1 MSSAT
6 ARVVLAREALRAA
19 RVSRTE
25 GQFFFE
31 LEGAGLLVRSRSDPA
46 GTARMTGYAV
56 TLPGLTN
63 RSVQP
68 VWFGGGTLTPALRLG
83 ELRARW
89 REGRTGAPP
98 GADMFAGVDAGQI
111 YAHAVAVAQL
121 AAAKIGSARSGRA
134 DIAYAVADLLVAAA
148 EATGNPELRRAA
160 EGLNRAARAPWGRSP
175 AASPL
180 GAMLRTASYLLA
192 ACAPVHRRTAAR
204 RGLIIALV
212 GLAQA
217 VARLRATQQ
226 RKLQADAARSAA
238 ARLAAV
244 GGLTWGNS
252 RAAFSVGVVARPLNV
267 GRPASAVSRR
277 GLSLVDGSVYPLPAW
292 PTGARVSGSRQPPYR
307 RPAGADPRQPGG
319 PGHLPRPPAVS
330 MTGVSGSRGSGA
342 PPDTATSR
350 RPLRNRG
357 WRAAPATGY
366 PSHAERLLRPRPQ
379 RQTASRSAA
388 PAATTESQ
396 PSQTPPGAGP
406 RRPGHLN
413 QQPADAKSRREITQG
428 LRGS

>member
-1 MSSAT
+1 
-6 ARVVLAREALRAA
+6 
-19 RVSRTE
+19 
-25 GQFFFE
+25 
-31 LEGAGLLVRSRSDPA
+31 
-46 GTARMTGYAV
+46 MTGYAV
-56 TLPGLTN
+56 TLPGLTD
-63 RSVQP
+63 RSGQP
-68 VWFGGGTLTPALRLG
+68 VWFGDGTLTPALRLG

-134 DIAYAVADLLVAAA
+134 DIAYAAADLLVAAA

-160 EGLNRAARAPWGRSP
+160 EGLNRAARAPWSRSP

-192 ACAPVHRRTAAR
+192 ACAPVHRRSSAR

-244 GGLTWGNS
+244 GGPTWGTS
-252 RAAFSVGVVARPLNV
+252 RAAFSVGAMARPLNV

-277 GLSLVDGSVYPLPAW
+277 GLSLVNGSVYPLPAW
-292 PTGARVSGSRQPPYR
+292 PTGARVSGSRQPPVPPPGR
-307 RPAGADPRQPGG
+307 RG
-319 PGHLPRPPAVS
+319 P
-330 MTGVSGSRGSGA
+330 
-342 PPDTATSR
+342 
-350 RPLRNRG
+350 
-357 WRAAPATGY
+357 APA
-366 PSHAERLLRPRPQ
+366 R
-379 RQTASRSAA
+379 
-388 PAATTESQ
+388 
-396 PSQTPPGAGP
+396 
-406 RRPGHLN
+406 
-413 QQPADAKSRREITQG
+413 
-428 LRGS
+428 